1 MLLSVTAIPP
11 DNTSINVADNNGAR
25 LIAATT
31 TAIPPAVTINNDARV
46 LTAFDAAI
54 RPDKTSPDKE
64 DDHADSCEQ
73 HPLAHA
79 EEPRDTIDSNL
90 IPPDGNSNNARVIA
104 AAAAVIPP
112 DADMIPFNAICDNDQ
127 DITTRL
133 LKVPASDSRSGLE
146 D

>member
-79 EEPRDTIDSNL
+79 EEPRDVDSNL
-90 IPPDGNSNNARVIA
+90 IPPDGNNNNGRVIA
-104 AAAAVIPP
+104 AAAAAIPP
-112 DADMIPFNAICDNDQ
+112 DADMIPSDARSDNDQ
-127 DITTRL
+127 DISIRL